1 MGINKI
7 VYLLLKKYLNCKM
20 KLILKIIILVFLSFT
35 LTKCQVTK
43 SDTENYIEKFT
54 ENKIEFDLLAK
65 KISHD
70 KLLLGKI
77 GQSINENE
85 LDSILKTELEDI
97 GVDDINLKYSE
108 CEKITEVELIMN
120 WTKNA
125 TLYFNKND
133 CEKEQTKLGY
143 HWKSTMIEV
152 WGLGNGWYMWIDYD
166 FI

>member
-1 MGINKI
+1 
-7 VYLLLKKYLNCKM
+7 M
-20 KLILKIIILVFLSFT
+20 KLILKIIILIVLSFT

-43 SDTENYIEKFT
+43 SDTENYIEKFN

-65 KISHD
+65 KIGQD

-77 GQSINENE
+77 GYSINENE
-85 LDSILKTELEDI
+85 LDSILKTELENI
-97 GVDDINLKYSE
+97 GVEDINLKHSE
-108 CEKITEVELIMN
+108 CEKIAEVEFVMN

-125 TLYFNKND
+125 TVYFNKND
-133 CEKEQTKLGY
+133 CEKEQTKVGY
-143 HWKSTMIEV
+143 HSKSTMIEV

>member
-1 MGINKI
+1 
-7 VYLLLKKYLNCKM
+7 M
-20 KLILKIIILVFLSFT
+20 KLILKITILIVLSFT

-43 SDTENYIEKFT
+43 SDTENYIEKFN

-65 KISHD
+65 KIGQD

-77 GQSINENE
+77 GYSINENE
-85 LDSILKTELEDI
+85 LDSILKTELENI
-97 GVDDINLKYSE
+97 GVQDINLKHSE
-108 CEKITEVELIMN
+108 CEKIAEVEFVMN

-125 TLYFNKND
+125 TVYFNKND
-133 CEKEQTKLGY
+133 CEKEQTKVGY
-143 HWKSTMIEV
+143 HSKSTMIEV